1 MTGARTY
8 DDQIEIER
16 NIGIDNFGWDKR
28 TEISLDESI
37 VCWARGHGSGGILVR
52 STGISENSTRESS
65 IFWESSV
72 KR

>member
-28 TEISLDESI
+28 TEVSL
-37 VCWARGHGSGGILVR
+37 
-52 STGISENSTRESS
+52 T
-65 IFWESSV
+65 
-72 KR
+72 

>member
-16 NIGIDNFGWDKR
+16 NIGIANFGWDER
-28 TEISLDESI
+28 TEVSLTKSTIS
-37 VCWARGHGSGGILVR
+37 WAQGHRSGGVLDG

-65 IFWESSV
+65 IF
-72 KR
+72 